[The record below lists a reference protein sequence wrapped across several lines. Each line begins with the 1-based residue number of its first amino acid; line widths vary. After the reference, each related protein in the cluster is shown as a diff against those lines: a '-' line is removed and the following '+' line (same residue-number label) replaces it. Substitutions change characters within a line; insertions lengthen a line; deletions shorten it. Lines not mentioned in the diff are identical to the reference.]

1 MCKWVA
7 SDQPRVLPGRHDA
20 DCPGEA
26 CGGCLPCTEPHCS
39 VCRRV
44 HVEGRTCAECK
55 ATTREA
61 LHDVARMCAALP
73 AEVEHRGT
81 EGEAMMLLGP
91 AADPEAIGHMEA
103 SVLAGRV
110 PPDYLEHANHELHPL
125 FVLGSWDA
133 VWRDALEHGEPM
145 ERNARGK
152 LVPVR
157 VTIAGAVT
165 YIDQQLTYM
174 ADHEHVPFEDFARDV
189 RRCRTHMESVL
200 HDGEQVDRGA
210 PCMTCNVPLERTW
223 GKDESAD
230 GWRCPRCRQTS
241 TEDQY
246 RFAIAHLHRDS
257 AAWLTDRDME
267 IRTGV
272 KAGTVR
278 VWAQRG
284 DVERK
289 RDQGRTV
296 YAVADVER
304 RVKRSA

>member
-1 MCKWVA
+1 MTDCRWVA
-7 SDQPRVLPGRHDA
+7 SDRPRVVPRRHDI
-20 DCPGEA
+20 DCLDDA
-26 CGGCLPCTEPHCS
+26 CNGCLPCTEAHCS
-39 VCRRV
+39 VCHRV
-44 HVEGRTCAECK
+44 HVAGQTCAECL

-61 LHDVARMCAALP
+61 LHDIARMCAALP
-73 AEVEHRGT
+73 TEAEHRGV

-91 AADPEAIGHMEA
+91 TADPEARGHLEA

-110 PPDYLEHANHELHPL
+110 PPDYLETATHELHPL

-133 VWRDALEHGEPM
+133 VWRDALEHDEST
-145 ERNARGK
+145 ARLTVATAIG
-152 LVPVR
+152 
-157 VTIAGAVT
+157 
-165 YIDQQLTYM
+165 YINRQMTYM
-174 ADHEHVPFEDFARDV
+174 ADHEHVPFDDFARDV
-189 RRCRTHMESVL
+189 RRCRAHLEAVL

-223 GKDESAD
+223 GADAGND

-257 AAWLTDRDME
+257 AAWLTDRDIE

-284 DVERK
+284 EVERK

-304 RVKRSA
+304 KVDKRSA